1 MKAKIAIIGVFL
13 AAIAAIVL
21 LGRKPKPEGGG
32 DIAGDS
38 ASASSS
44 AAASSGAAQVA
55 ISMLYS
61 SEKKEWVDA
70 AAAEFAKVHP
80 EIQLTLTPK
89 GSLALAQAVVDDK
102 EKPTI
107 VSPADSLVLNLAA
120 ADWKTKGRPDLF
132 DAAGEDAPESL
143 VVTPLVF
150 VIWRDRAEALMKSTG
165 PKKADKGD
173 AATSITWKTIHK
185 AVTSTQGW
193 PAFGGRPE
201 WGFVKLGHTDPT
213 QSNSGLQALYLMTLE
228 FYGKPTL
235 EVGDLLKPD
244 YQQFMK
250 ETEKGVTRF
259 EASTG
264 TFMTDMIRFGPSRY
278 DMAIV
283 YESLAISQ
291 IANAEGRWGEL
302 RVYYPQTTAWS
313 DHPAVVLRADWV
325 TDAQRKAA
333 RTWLQF
339 LRSRPIQERALA
351 YGFRPGD
358 PSVPV
363 KSEDAANPWTRLAM
377 YGVQVDI
384 PAAAR
389 VPDGPVVRNLLTLW
403 SRTVDP
409 NGR

>member
-1 MKAKIAIIGVFL
+1 MKAKMAIIGVFL

-32 DIAGDS
+32 ESTAGSAAPS
-38 ASASSS
+38 ASA
-44 AAASSGAAQVA
+44 AVSGGPAVA

-80 EIQLTLTPK
+80 EIQLALTPK

-107 VSPADSLVLNLAA
+107 ISPADSLVLNLAA

-132 DAAGEDAPESL
+132 DAAGDDAPESL

-150 VIWRDRAEALMKSTG
+150 VVWKDRADALMKSG
-165 PKKADKGD
+165 KKGD
-173 AATSITWKTIHK
+173 PPATAITWKTIHK
-185 AVTSTQGW
+185 AVTSPQGW

-228 FYGKPTL
+228 FYGKPVI

-244 YQQFMK
+244 YQQFLK
-250 ETEKGVTRF
+250 ETEKGVTKF

-278 DMAIV
+278 DMAVV

-291 IANAEGRWGEL
+291 ITNAEGRWGEL

-313 DHPAVVLRADWV
+313 DHPAVVLRGDWV
-325 TDAQRKAA
+325 TEAQRKAA

-363 KSEDAANPWTRLAM
+363 KSEEASNPWTRLAQ
-377 YGVQVDI
+377 YGVEVDV

-403 SRTVDP
+403 SRVVDP
-409 NGR
+409 GGR